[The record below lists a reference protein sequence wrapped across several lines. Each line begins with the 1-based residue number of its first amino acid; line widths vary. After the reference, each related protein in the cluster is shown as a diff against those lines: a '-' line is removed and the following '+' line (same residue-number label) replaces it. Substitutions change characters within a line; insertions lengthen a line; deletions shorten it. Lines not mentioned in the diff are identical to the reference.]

1 MRTMKKYNHT
11 VSVIPRVIIL
21 VLVFALTSTLMLYAY
36 HRPSGTEA
44 ADLKICMMNG
54 DDNLSG
60 LLTSAASDCGI
71 TADIRQVV
79 TDYEMDAGDARK
91 KINLELMSST
101 GPDILILD
109 DMDPTPYIKSGK
121 LLDLRSIARDSGV
134 PAEVKQQFTSED
146 KCFALPAAQTL
157 FVYAADGSAGKDL
170 PNTSGFG
177 TLLRFA
183 QKNNL
188 YFGNAYD
195 NIAAIA
201 CRLYVEPRLTGVR
214 SSDRRLLRDFYQ
226 SLQRLRGQ
234 SRQKYE
240 AASFQRLNMQ
250 LNPLFSFEGIG
261 HGGTGVSM
269 DYLCSI
275 EDFQLLQLLS
285 DKDRLR
291 YRLAEENGRIISM
304 PCCIVAVNKNGAHR
318 STAVKYL
325 RYLMS
330 EEGQRLVS
338 DSSLLPSDLNSLS
351 EIMRRT
357 TESDRISEYNTLTL
371 PALRSRTVR
380 LLTRDLGDRLTS
392 RVTDGVLMDIVMT
405 EANEYIN
412 GNQTL
417 DAAVERAVNRIRI
430 VRSE

>member
-121 LLDLRSIARDSGV
+121 LLDLRSIA
-134 PAEVKQQFTSED
+134 SED

-157 FVYAADGSAGKDL
+157 FVYAADGSAGREL
-170 PNTSGFG
+170 PNTSGLG

-214 SSDRRLLRDFYQ
+214 SSDRRLLRDF
-226 SLQRLRGQ
+226 RLRGQ

-351 EIMRRT
+351 GIMRRT

>member
-21 VLVFALTSTLMLYAY
+21 ALVFALTSTLMLYAY

-121 LLDLRSIARDSGV
+121 LLDLRSIAGDSGV
-134 PAEVKQQFTSED
+134 PAAVKQQFTSKG

-157 FVYAADGSAGKDL
+157 FVYAVDGSAGREL

-291 YRLAEENGRIISM
+291 YRLAEENGRTISM

-330 EEGQRLVS
+330 EEGQQLVS

-351 EIMRRT
+351 GIMRRT

-380 LLTRDLGDRLTS
+380 LLTRDLGNRLTS

>member
-21 VLVFALTSTLMLYAY
+21 ALVFALTSTLMLYAY

-71 TADIRQVV
+71 TVDIRQVV

-109 DMDPTPYIKSGK
+109 DMNPTPYIKSGK
-121 LLDLRSIARDSGV
+121 LLDLRSIAGDSGV
-134 PAEVKQQFTSED
+134 PAAVKQQFTSKG

-157 FVYAADGSAGKDL
+157 FVYASDGSAGRKL

-285 DKDRLR
+285 DKNRLR